1 MNTKGKESDK
11 RLRLLKATEEVFSKR
26 GYAQTTL
33 DEIIGLAD
41 TGKGTLYK
49 YFGNK
54 DNLFYNLVHL
64 KHKELM
70 DKMWPVAKETSLSIE
85 EKLTKILTLW
95 IKFLF
100 NHTVL
105 WQVLLFEMTG
115 TNRGYLAVKGED
127 GELRLTTSWGTL
139 PPESEREV
147 ILRYHRL
154 LWEEPEPIVKV
165 YGDGVKQGF
174 FRDSGQ
180 SMDIPENIF
189 YTAAMVVFFNR
200 GQHMSDG
207 MTAEE
212 LAEKFAS
219 HQLYGLA
226 ADKKRTPDI
235 KYWHLIAEHEE
246 SYGYG
251 PGEEEKTEGKIV
263 FL

>member
-1 MNTKGKESDK
+1 MNIKEKGSDK
-11 RLRLLKATEEVFSKR
+11 RLRLLRATEEVFSKR

-54 DNLFYNLVHL
+54 DNLFYTLVHL
-64 KHKELM
+64 KHERLM
-70 DKMWPVAKETSLSIE
+70 QEMWPVAEEASLSIE
-85 EKLTKILTLW
+85 EKLTKIFTLW

-115 TNRGYLAVKGED
+115 TNRGYLTVKGED
-127 GELRLTTSWGTL
+127 GALHLTTSWGTL
-139 PPESEREV
+139 PPEAERDV

-154 LWEEPEPIVKV
+154 LKEETEPILKV
-165 YGDGVKQGF
+165 YGDGIKQGF

-180 SMDIPENIF
+180 NMGIPENLF
-189 YTAAMVVFFNR
+189 YAAAMVVFFHR

-212 LAEKFAS
+212 LAEKFVS

-226 ADKKRTPDI
+226 AGKKRTADI
-235 KYWHLIAEHEE
+235 
-246 SYGYG
+246 
-251 PGEEEKTEGKIV
+251 
-263 FL
+263 

>member
-54 DNLFYNLVHL
+54 DNLFYNLVYL

-127 GELRLTTSWGTL
+127 GELHLTTSWGTL
-139 PPESEREV
+139 PPENEREV

-165 YGDGVKQGF
+165 YGDGIKQGF

-212 LAEKFAS
+212 LAENLSVISCMVWLLTKNE
-219 HQLYGLA
+219 LLIV
-226 ADKKRTPDI
+226 KC
-235 KYWHLIAEHEE
+235 WHLIAEHEE

>member
-1 MNTKGKESDK
+1 M
-11 RLRLLKATEEVFSKR
+11 FSKR

-127 GELRLTTSWGTL
+127 GELHLTPAGARCL
-139 PPESEREV
+139 RKMSERLFYAIIV
-147 ILRYHRL
+147 CCGRNPSRL
-154 LWEEPEPIVKV
+154 
-165 YGDGVKQGF
+165 
-174 FRDSGQ
+174 
-180 SMDIPENIF
+180 
-189 YTAAMVVFFNR
+189 
-200 GQHMSDG
+200 
-207 MTAEE
+207 
-212 LAEKFAS
+212 
-219 HQLYGLA
+219 
-226 ADKKRTPDI
+226 
-235 KYWHLIAEHEE
+235 
-246 SYGYG
+246 
-251 PGEEEKTEGKIV
+251 
-263 FL
+263 

>member
-154 LWEEPEPIVKV
+154 LWEESEPIVKV

-212 LAEKFAS
+212 LAENLSVISCMVWLLTKNE
-219 HQLYGLA
+219 LL
-226 ADKKRTPDI
+226 I
-235 KYWHLIAEHEE
+235 VKYWHLIAEHEE

-251 PGEEEKTEGKIV
+251 LGEEEKTEGKIV

>member
-54 DNLFYNLVHL
+54 DNLFYNLVYL

-105 WQVLLFEMTG
+105 WQVLLF
-115 TNRGYLAVKGED
+115 
-127 GELRLTTSWGTL
+127 
-139 PPESEREV
+139 
-147 ILRYHRL
+147 
-154 LWEEPEPIVKV
+154 
-165 YGDGVKQGF
+165 
-174 FRDSGQ
+174 
-180 SMDIPENIF
+180 
-189 YTAAMVVFFNR
+189 
-200 GQHMSDG
+200 
-207 MTAEE
+207 
-212 LAEKFAS
+212 
-219 HQLYGLA
+219 
-226 ADKKRTPDI
+226 
-235 KYWHLIAEHEE
+235 
-246 SYGYG
+246 
-251 PGEEEKTEGKIV
+251 
-263 FL
+263 

>member
-54 DNLFYNLVHL
+54 DNLFYNLVYL

-127 GELRLTTSWGTL
+127 GELHLTTSWGTL
-139 PPESEREV
+139 P
-147 ILRYHRL
+147 
-154 LWEEPEPIVKV
+154 
-165 YGDGVKQGF
+165 
-174 FRDSGQ
+174 
-180 SMDIPENIF
+180 PENIF

-212 LAEKFAS
+212 LAEKFVS

-226 ADKKRTPDI
+226 ADKKRTPD
-235 KYWHLIAEHEE
+235 
-246 SYGYG
+246 S
-251 PGEEEKTEGKIV
+251 
-263 FL
+263 

>member
-85 EKLTKILTLW
+85 EKLTRILTLW

-127 GELRLTTSWGTL
+127 GELHLTTSWGTL
-139 PPESEREV
+139 PPENEREV

-165 YGDGVKQGF
+165 YGDGIKQGF

-180 SMDIPENIF
+180 SMDILENIF

-212 LAEKFAS
+212 LAEKFVS

-226 ADKKRTPDI
+226 ADKKRTPD
-235 KYWHLIAEHEE
+235 
-246 SYGYG
+246 S
-251 PGEEEKTEGKIV
+251 
-263 FL
+263 

>member
-64 KHKELM
+64 KHTDLM
-70 DKMWPVAKETSLSIE
+70 DKMWPVAKETSLFIE

-127 GELRLTTSWGTL
+127 GELHLTTSWGTL
-139 PPESEREV
+139 PPENEREV

-165 YGDGVKQGF
+165 YGDGKSNKAFSVI
-174 FRDSGQ
+174 RDKVWISRKIYFIRQPWLCFLIGG
-180 SMDIPENIF
+180 SICR
-189 YTAAMVVFFNR
+189 TA
-200 GQHMSDG
+200 
-207 MTAEE
+207 
-212 LAEKFAS
+212 
-219 HQLYGLA
+219 
-226 ADKKRTPDI
+226 
-235 KYWHLIAEHEE
+235 
-246 SYGYG
+246 
-251 PGEEEKTEGKIV
+251 
-263 FL
+263 

>member
-11 RLRLLKATEEVFSKR
+11 RLRLLKATEEVFSKQ

-54 DNLFYNLVHL
+54 DNLFYNLVRL

-127 GELRLTTSWGTL
+127 GELHLTTSWGTL
-139 PPESEREV
+139 PPENEREV

-154 LWEEPEPIVKV
+154 LWEEPEPDCK
-165 YGDGVKQGF
+165 GV
-174 FRDSGQ
+174 
-180 SMDIPENIF
+180 
-189 YTAAMVVFFNR
+189 R
-200 GQHMSDG
+200 GWNQ
-207 MTAEE
+207 TR
-212 LAEKFAS
+212 LF
-219 HQLYGLA
+219 
-226 ADKKRTPDI
+226 P
-235 KYWHLIAEHEE
+235 
-246 SYGYG
+246 
-251 PGEEEKTEGKIV
+251 
-263 FL
+263 